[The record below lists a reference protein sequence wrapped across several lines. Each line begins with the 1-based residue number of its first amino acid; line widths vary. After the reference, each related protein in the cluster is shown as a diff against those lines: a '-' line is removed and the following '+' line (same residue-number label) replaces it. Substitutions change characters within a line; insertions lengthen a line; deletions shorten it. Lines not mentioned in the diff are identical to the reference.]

1 MAKERVILDV
11 NVWISGLLWT
21 GTPNRLIQAAE
32 DGDLTLVTTP
42 AIVEEIRGAFA
53 RPKFAARITALKRY
67 SGIPI
72 VTPKQFWDA
81 WAKRPE

>member
-32 DGDLTLVTTP
+32 DGDLTLVTIIYWP
-42 AIVEEIRGAFA
+42 
-53 RPKFAARITALKRY
+53 
-67 SGIPI
+67 
-72 VTPKQFWDA
+72 
-81 WAKRPE
+81 